1 MNFSMKNRLVSPLAT
16 ILGMIIAVGIWGF
29 SGDPRIPLVILC
41 AIATLGPM
49 HSVRLYRKNDRMMGG
64 LSSANRSY
72 ILGFCILASGNIMT
86 CWGFLNARIEMVYL
100 GSVLLLVGIGFLIGA
115 SSLLFSHIIRRGIRS
130 K

>member
-1 MNFSMKNRLVSPLAT
+1 MKNRFVSPLII
-16 ILGMIIAVGIWGF
+16 ILCVTIAVGIWGL

-64 LSSANRSY
+64 LSSANHSY
-72 ILGFCILASGNIMT
+72 TIGFCILASGNIMT
-86 CWGFLNARIEMVYL
+86 CWGFLNARIEIVYL
-100 GSVLLLVGIGFLIGA
+100 GSVLLLIGMGFLIGA
-115 SSLLFSHIIRRGIRS
+115 SSFLFSHIIRRGMRS